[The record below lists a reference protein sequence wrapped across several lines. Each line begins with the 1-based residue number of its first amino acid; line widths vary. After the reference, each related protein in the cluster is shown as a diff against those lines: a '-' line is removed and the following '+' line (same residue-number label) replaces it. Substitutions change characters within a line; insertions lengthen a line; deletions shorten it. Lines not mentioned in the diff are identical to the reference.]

1 MSQEK
6 TKGPVEVIH
15 PPNKLRARVGPGSKG
30 MDPSLLAKAEEAV
43 VKVQNSIDFA
53 AQVAPDLAKITD
65 ALQKIANRDEQGKH
79 LEAMFQVVH
88 DLRGGGTSFGY
99 PLVTQIGS
107 LLCKYI
113 EHRED
118 ATDGEIEVIR
128 AHVDAL
134 RAVVMSKL
142 KGDGGPIGQEIVKG
156 LHKIVLS
163 QVPPSA

>member
-1 MSQEK
+1 MSDEK
-6 TKGPVEVIH
+6 AKSAVEVIH
-15 PPNKLRARVGPGSKG
+15 PPNKLRARVGPGTKG
-30 MDPSLLAKAEEAV
+30 MDPQLLAKAEEAV

-53 AQVAPDLAKITD
+53 AQVAPDLAKIAT
-65 ALQKIANRDEQGKH
+65 ALQHISKREEQQKH

-118 ATDGEIEVIR
+118 ADDGEIDVIR

-134 RAVVMSKL
+134 RAVVLSKL
-142 KGDGGPIGQEIVKG
+142 KGDGGAIGQEIVKG

-163 QVPPSA
+163 QVPPTE

>member
-1 MSQEK
+1 MSDDKQK
-6 TKGPVEVIH
+6 SLVEVIH
-15 PPNKLRARVGPGSKG
+15 PPNKLRARVGPGTKG
-30 MDPSLLAKAEEAV
+30 MDPALLAKAEEAV

-53 AQVAPDLAKITD
+53 AQVAPDLAKISD
-65 ALQKIANRDEQGKH
+65 ALQRISERNEQRKH

-118 ATDGEIEVIR
+118 ADDSEIDVIR

-134 RAVVMSKL
+134 RAVVVSKL

-163 QVPPSA
+163 QVQKTD

>member
-1 MSQEK
+1 MSEDKQK
-6 TKGPVEVIH
+6 SAVEVIH
-15 PPNKLRARVGPGSKG
+15 PPNKLRARVGPGTKG
-30 MDPSLLAKAEEAV
+30 MDPALLAKAEEAV

-65 ALQKIANRDEQGKH
+65 ALQHISQRNDQHKH

-118 ATDGEIEVIR
+118 ADDAEIEVIR

-163 QVPPSA
+163 QVPPTE